1 MLMVRGDVFND
12 ELWAVI
18 GPMLPSGAGRPGR
31 PWKDHRRALEGI
43 AWRFRTGV
51 PWRDGPAVF
60 GPWQSLWYRHRRWS
74 QDGTYERMFAAV
86 RASSVVGDADVEAL
100 MSIDSTSVRAHQH
113 AAGARFHESSTLT
126 GGSIELHESARR
138 AS

>member
-1 MLMVRGDVFND
+1 MVRADVFGD

-18 GPMLPSGAGRPGR
+18 GPVLPCGDGRPGR

-43 AWRFRTGV
+43 AWRFRTGS
-51 PWRDGPAVF
+51 PWRDVPADF

-74 QDGTYERMFAAV
+74 QDGTYARMLAAV
-86 RASSVVGDADVEAL
+86 RAASTVGGAEVIAL

-126 GGSIELHESARR
+126 GGKIELQESARR

>member
-1 MLMVRGDVFND
+1 MVRAGVFSD

-18 GPMLPSGAGRPGR
+18 GPVLPCGDGRRGR

-43 AWRFRTGV
+43 AWRFRTGS
-51 PWRDGPAVF
+51 PWRDVPAVF
-60 GPWQSLWYRHRRWS
+60 GPWQSLWDRHRRWS
-74 QDGTYERMFAAV
+74 QDGTYGRMFAAA
-86 RASSVVGDADVEAL
+86 RAMTAVDDTDVVAL
-100 MSIDSTSVRAHQH
+100 LSIDSTSVRAHQH

-126 GGSIELHESARR
+126 GGSIELQGSARR